1 LVRTINL
8 TKNNNNFEKN
18 NFEKRKLNRFAFII
32 TLFTIDMYSAKT
44 LPEQSTMEQ
53 GRKSDVIYTV
63 FCSRFLQGVIGNS
76 VFKTGCCTMNLTD
89 YCSASDEAMTFLIL
103 ANNWQPWLKIA
114 EMKKRD
120 PKAKLEDCGVK
131 QLYFKDTKGRGHS
144 WSNEGKMYY
153 NEMYDRV
160 LEDRKENGKDF
171 DEFFLNYMKQNSDEG
186 KRLEKH
192 KKKERV
198 EATPVIKCKRDLP
211 PIMEGTNISNHNVS
225 GYVSKGTKKQR
236 CELSDEE
243 TAIEQA
249 RRAGAT
255 NIALM

>member
-1 LVRTINL
+1 M
-8 TKNNNNFEKN
+8 K
-18 NFEKRKLNRFAFII
+18 
-32 TLFTIDMYSAKT
+32 DMYSAKT
-44 LPEQSTMEQ
+44 LPEQSAMEQ
-53 GRKSDVIYTV
+53 GRKNDAIYTV
-63 FCSRFLQGVIGNS
+63 FCSRFLQGVIGSS
-76 VFKTGCCTMNLTD
+76 VFKTGCCTMKLTE

-160 LEDRKENGKDF
+160 LEDRKDNGKDF
-171 DEFFLNYMKQNSDEG
+171 DEFFLNYMKQNSEEG

-211 PIMEGTNISNHNVS
+211 PIMEGTNTSNGDEYTQYRNKNTNGKLSVS
-225 GYVSKGTKKQR
+225 GYVRKGTKKQR

-249 RRAGAT
+249 RRVGAT
-255 NIALM
+255 NHALM